1 MRLRALWRKSTLL
14 SFSDRESNPNGKMN
28 RIKKEAGLSSR
39 FPRLNQTRR
48 KFMKTSPS
56 SLLVA
61 PFSKAKKS
69 MDLDSSHLRFPLQSA
84 IVSRYG
90 SISMNQILN
99 PSLTIKPFLLNSS
112 RTWILRWGRS
122 TLSRWRIKEPRSSP
136 REKER
141 RRRQRRNDY
150 ICRYWSPITTD
161 LSFSN
166 NYT

>member
-1 MRLRALWRKSTLL
+1 MRAHSRRSTLL
-14 SFSDRESNPNGKMN
+14 SFSGRESNPNGKMN

-61 PFSKAKKS
+61 PFSIAKKS
-69 MDLDSSHLRFPLQSA
+69 MDLDSSHPRFPIQSV

-90 SISMNQILN
+90 STSTNQTLN
-99 PSLTIKPFLLNSS
+99 PSLTINPSSMNSS

-122 TLSRWRIKEPRSSP
+122 TSSRWRIKGPRRSL

-150 ICRYWSPITTD
+150 ICRYWSPITHLLLT
-161 LSFSN
+161 FP
-166 NYT
+166 